1 MSPTRRQQVE
11 DILVSALSLEGAARA
26 AYLDAACG
34 ADIDV
39 RREVE
44 SLLARERDADEF
56 LRTPPPEA
64 AVQALASEQS
74 GALGSM
80 LGPYRI
86 DSLLGSGGMGD
97 VYLAHDPRL
106 DRDVAIKVLPE
117 PLARDEMARERL
129 RREGLA
135 GAALDHPFICKIY
148 EIGED
153 NGHVFCVMEYIR
165 GETLSDQMRTGRL
178 PLSESLRIAGEIAEA
193 VEAAHAS
200 GFLHRDLKPANIM
213 VTSTGHVKVMDFGLA
228 KKFQSDQL
236 TTTLTEQ
243 AASLTARGAVIGTI
257 AYMSPEQA
265 AGKAL
270 DARSDIFSFG
280 VLLYEMLAGQ
290 RPFRGATGIE
300 VLHEIIKGAADPLP
314 PEFPAGLRMI
324 VEKALEK
331 ALSDRY
337 QSMREVVIDLR
348 RMARQKAEVAPA
360 PASSPAEAGPAEQ
373 PVRRYLWIGVAA
385 LLLALPAVWWAA
397 HRTDA
402 NAETTPA
409 ADISIVPFTTNGG
422 YNGEATISPDG
433 QTVAYVSD
441 RTGHFDIFLR
451 QIGTTSDIPLTIGQG
466 DNIQPAYS
474 RDGRQIAFVSSR
486 AGNSAIYYPGF
497 DYPLMGGDIWV
508 MTALGG
514 TARRVA
520 KDGNYPSWSPDGSKI
535 VFVRHRGLLVEVPA
549 SGGEAREIKVSGNP
563 SVYYPAYSSDARWIF
578 FESQGAGIQAVQA
591 TGGQPQQIASGRHP
605 VWDDASQAVIYSDD
619 REGKN
624 HSLYSVPFSLK
635 EGKLG
640 HARALTVGRGRD
652 WQPAVSRDGKLIAYT
667 AIQISFNLETVPFDA
682 ESGRVLGA
690 PRDLTTG
697 NQVSYFMRF
706 SPDGRSVAFQSS
718 RGAGQHIW
726 RLDIGSAPVQLT
738 ADPKFVESFPHWS
751 PDGHTISF
759 IRHPVQSPNSKS
771 LWLMDADGANPRKI
785 LDDSQFARW
794 LPDGSGILYNDSKRD
809 LLIYEFRTGQSREI
823 SVLPDS
829 NITMP
834 MLSPDGNWIAYQYA
848 TGANHNVDVH
858 RVDLHGEQPRVV
870 VSTPH
875 QDFHPF
881 FSPSGRW
888 IYFQPDHKNLY
899 RVPGP
904 AQDWRQADPVK
915 ITDFAESGLYLEDPQ
930 VSADGKQFLY
940 ARGRITGDIWILRR
954 GK

>member
-1 MSPTRRQQVE
+1 MSPTRRRQVE

-34 ADIDV
+34 ADLDV

-44 SLLARERDADEF
+44 SLLAKEREAVEF
-56 LRTPPPEA
+56 LRTPSPEVA
-64 AVQALASEQS
+64 AQALASGQS
-74 GALGSM
+74 GALTGGM
-80 LGPYRI
+80 LGPYQI

-106 DRDVAIKVLPE
+106 ERSVAIKVLPE
-117 PLARDEMARERL
+117 PLAQDVMARERL
-129 RREGLA
+129 RREALA
-135 GAALDHPFICKIY
+135 AAALDHPFICKIY
-148 EIGED
+148 EVGED
-153 NGHVFCVMEYIR
+153 QGLVFCVMEYVR
-165 GETLSDQMRTGRL
+165 GETLSDRIRTGPIL
-178 PLSESLRIAGEIAEA
+178 LSESLRIAGEIAEA
-193 VEAAHAS
+193 VEAAHAN

-213 VTSTGHVKVMDFGLA
+213 VTPTGHVKVMDFGLA
-228 KKFQSDQL
+228 KRFQSDEL
-236 TTTLTEQ
+236 SKTLTKH
-243 AASLTARGAVIGTI
+243 AASITARGAVIGTI

-265 AGKAL
+265 AGKPL

-280 VLLYEMLAGQ
+280 VVLYEMLAGQ
-290 RPFRGATGIE
+290 RPFRGSTGLE
-300 VLHEIIKGAADPLP
+300 LLHEIMDGAAGPLP
-314 PEFPAGLRMI
+314 PELPAGLRVI
-324 VEKALEK
+324 VEKAMEK
-331 ALSDRY
+331 APSDRY
-337 QSMREVVIDLR
+337 QSIREVVIDLR
-348 RMARQKAEVAPA
+348 RMARQKPEVAPA
-360 PASSPAEAGPAEQ
+360 IAPPQSGPGEQ
-373 PVRRYLWIGVAA
+373 HVRRFLWIGICV

-397 HRTDA
+397 RRTDSS
-402 NAETTPA
+402 AETAA

-441 RTGHFDIFLR
+441 RTRHLDIFLR
-451 QIGTTSDIPLTIGQG
+451 QIGTTSDIPLTIDQG

-474 RDGRQIAFVSSR
+474 PDGRQIAFVSSR
-486 AGNSAIYYPGF
+486 AGSTIYYPGF

-508 MTALGG
+508 MPALGG

-535 VFVRHRGLLVEVPA
+535 VFVRHRGLLFEVPA

-563 SVYYPAYSSDARWIF
+563 SVYYPAYSSDSRWIF
-578 FESQGAGIQAVQA
+578 FEGQGSGIHVVPA
-591 TGGQPQQIASGRHP
+591 TGGQPRQIASGRHP

-635 EGKLG
+635 DGKTG
-640 HARALTVGRGRD
+640 NPHALTVGRGRD

-706 SPDGRSVAFQSS
+706 SPDGRSVVFQSS

-726 RLDIGSAPVQLT
+726 RLDIGSEPVQLT
-738 ADPKFVESFPHWS
+738 SDTKFEESFPHWS
-751 PDGHTISF
+751 PDGNTICF
-759 IRHPVQSPNSKS
+759 IRDPVQSPNSKS
-771 LWLMDADGANPRKI
+771 LWLMDTDGANPRKI

-794 LPDGSGILYNDSKRD
+794 LPDGSGILYNDFKRD
-809 LLIYEFRTGQSREI
+809 LLIYEFRASQSREI

-829 NITMP
+829 KVNMP
-834 MLSPDGNWIAYQYA
+834 MVSPDGKWIAYQYA
-848 TGANHNVDVH
+848 TRENHNVDVH
-858 RVDLHGEQPRVV
+858 RVDLRGGQPRAVV
-870 VSTPH
+870 ATPH

-930 VSADGKQFLY
+930 ISADGKQFLY
-940 ARGRITGDIWILRR
+940 ARGKITGDIWILRR